1 MPSDQDIR
9 DLDRRHRPPHEW
21 AIHPMHPAMTADIL
35 IRTLEPSDVRAYRDL
50 RLEAL
55 ATTPEAFGSSYE
67 EEAPIPLETVR
78 ARIPTSGPNAI
89 FGAFV
94 GDRLVGM
101 AGFAVYERAKA
112 AHKGVM
118 WGVYVQAEQRGRGLG
133 KRLVREVIR
142 HASRHV
148 LMLEAA
154 VGTTNESARRA
165 YHALGFKP
173 YGIER
178 KALRV
183 GGIFY
188 DEELLFLDF
197 QEPGA

>member
-1 MPSDQDIR
+1 
-9 DLDRRHRPPHEW
+9 
-21 AIHPMHPAMTADIL
+21 MTADIL
-35 IRTLEPSDVRAYRDL
+35 IRSLKPSDAQAYRNL

-55 ATTPEAFGSSYE
+55 AGAPEAFGSSYE
-67 EEAPIPLETVR
+67 EEAPLPLEAIR
-78 ARIPTSGPNAI
+78 ERIAASGPSAI
-89 FGAFV
+89 FGAFA

-101 AGFAVYERAKA
+101 AGFAVYDRAKA

-118 WGVYVQAEQRGRGLG
+118 WGVYVQSEQRGQGLG
-133 KRLVREVIR
+133 KRLVQRVID

-148 LMLEAA
+148 IVLEAA
-154 VGTTNESARRA
+154 VGMTNGSARRT

-183 GGIFY
+183 GGVFY
-188 DEELLFLDF
+188 DEELLFIDF
-197 QEPGA
+197 QPSGA